1 MCASRDNDTDAI
13 RGKEKHKFNLRS
25 GQINTN
31 INKTS
36 SHDLPFEPIK
46 GNAET
51 KKINVEL
58 ILGARICFLED

>member
-31 INKTS
+31 INKIS
-36 SHDLPFEPIK
+36 SIDLQFEPIL
-46 GNAET
+46 
-51 KKINVEL
+51 NVEKNK
-58 ILGARICFLED
+58 C